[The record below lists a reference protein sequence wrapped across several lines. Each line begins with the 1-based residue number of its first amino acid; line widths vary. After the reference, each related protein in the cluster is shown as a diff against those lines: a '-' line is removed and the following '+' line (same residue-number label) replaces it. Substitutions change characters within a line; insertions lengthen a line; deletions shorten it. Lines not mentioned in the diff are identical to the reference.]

1 MVNNNLG
8 GSTLKKII
16 ALLVSAFVCLSCF
29 IGCGNNKDEGLA
41 TVKVS
46 EVARSIFYAPQ
57 YAAISLGYFEEE
69 GINIE
74 LTTAQ
79 GADKVTAAVLS
90 GDSDIGFCGPEA
102 TIYVMQGGQED
113 YLINFAQV
121 TKKDGSFLVGR
132 EDSKGNF
139 KYSDLIGKH
148 IIAGRAGGVPEMT
161 LEYVLKKNGLDIKKD
176 VTLDTSVQFAAMAGT
191 FVGGTGDYV
200 ALFEPSAT
208 EVEENKQGYVLKSI
222 GEESGEVPYTVYNAR
237 KGFIEENPN
246 LIQSFTNAVS
256 KGLKYVKSASSEEI
270 ADNIAEFFPDTDKD
284 TLVKVIDRYKS
295 IDAWNNTPVITQDAF
310 NRLQEIMTMAGQLD
324 EKAAYEDLVNTTF
337 AEKTK

>member
-1 MVNNNLG
+1 M
-8 GSTLKKII
+8 KKII

-29 IGCGNNKDEGLA
+29 IGCGNNKDGGLT

-102 TIYVMQGGQED
+102 TIYVKQGGQED

-161 LEYVLKKNGLDIKKD
+161 LEYVLKKNGIDIEKD
-176 VTLDTSVQFAAMAGT
+176 VTLDTSVQFAAMAGA

-208 EVEENKQGYVLKSI
+208 EVEENEQGYVLKSI
-222 GEESGEVPYTVYNAR
+222 GEESGDVPYTVYNAR
-237 KGFIEENPN
+237 KGFIEENAD
-246 LIQSFTNAVS
+246 LIQSFTNAIS
-256 KGLKYVKSASSEEI
+256 KGLKYVNSASSEEI
-270 ADNIAEFFPDTDKD
+270 ADNISEFFPDTDKD

-295 IDAWNNTPVITQDAF
+295 IDAWNDIPVITEDAF
-310 NRLQEIMTMAGQLD
+310 NRLQEIMTMAGQLE
-324 EKAAYEDLVNTTF
+324 EKAVYEDLVNTTF

>member
-1 MVNNNLG
+1 MNNNFG
-8 GSTLKKII
+8 GVTLKKIM
-16 ALLVSAFVCLSCF
+16 ALIISALVCISCF
-29 IGCGNNKDEGLA
+29 VGCGKNNDDSLTK
-41 TVKVS
+41 VKVS

-69 GINIE
+69 GIDIE

-132 EDSKGNF
+132 EDEKENF
-139 KYSDLIGKH
+139 KYSDLKGKH

-161 LEYVLKKNGLDIKKD
+161 LEYVLKKNGIDIKKD

-208 EVEENKQGYVLKSI
+208 EVEENAQGYVLKSI
-222 GEESGEVPYTVYNAR
+222 GEESGDVPYTVYNA
-237 KGFIEENPN
+237 KKSFIEKNPE
-246 LIQSFTNAVS
+246 LMQRFTNAVS
-256 KGLKYVKSASSEEI
+256 KGLKYVNSASSEEI
-270 ADNIAEFFPDTDKD
+270 ADNIAQFFPDTNKE

-295 IDAWNNTPVITQDAF
+295 IDAWNDTPVITEDAF
-310 NRLQEIMTMAGQLD
+310 NRLQEIMSMAGQLD
-324 EKAAYEDLVNTTF
+324 KKAEYKDLVNTVF

>member
-1 MVNNNLG
+1 M
-8 GSTLKKII
+8 KKIM
-16 ALLVSAFVCLSCF
+16 ALIISALVCISCF
-29 IGCGNNKDEGLA
+29 VGCGKNNDDSLTK
-41 TVKVS
+41 VKVS

-69 GINIE
+69 GIDIE

-132 EDSKGNF
+132 KDEKGNF
-139 KYSDLIGKH
+139 KYSDLKGKH

-161 LEYVLKKNGLDIKKD
+161 LEYVLKKNGIDIKKD

-208 EVEENKQGYVLKSI
+208 EVEENAQGYVLKSI
-222 GEESGEVPYTVYNAR
+222 GEESGDVPYTVYNA
-237 KGFIEENPN
+237 KKSFIEKNPE
-246 LIQSFTNAVS
+246 LMQRFTNSIS
-256 KGLKYVKSASSEEI
+256 KGLKYVNSASSEEI
-270 ADNIAEFFPDTDKD
+270 ANNIAEFFPDTNKE

-295 IDAWNNTPVITQDAF
+295 IDAWNDTPVITEDAF
-310 NRLQEIMTMAGQLD
+310 NRLQEIMSMAGQLD
-324 EKAAYEDLVNTTF
+324 KKAEYKDLVNTVF